1 MDAIL
6 LRMTALVLVH
16 HILTIVDRGFI
27 MVNHIQSTGRPE
39 FMHKRLWHR
48 RQT

>member
-39 FMHKRLWHR
+39 FMQKRL
-48 RQT
+48 